1 MKALLRLKELY
12 KLWSVSRARPAGAG
26 LEFSSHDQ
34 ANIVPLSVDY
44 NDVYISHAIENNLH
58 KQQCIIGLP
67 RTRIKYNALLNIIH
81 IVCLQALMN
90 VGYVVCTHHI
100 S

>member
-1 MKALLRLKELY
+1 MECVTCSSSGR
-12 KLWSVSRARPAGAG
+12 

-44 NDVYISHAIENNLH
+44 DVYISHAIENNLH

-67 RTRIKYNALLNIIH
+67 RTRKYNALLNIIH

-90 VGYVVCTHHI
+90 VGYIVCSMHTPYKLGDLAWLQ
-100 S
+100 

>member
-1 MKALLRLKELY
+1 MGCVTCSSSGR
-12 KLWSVSRARPAGAG
+12 

-58 KQQCIIGLP
+58 KQQCIIGLINP
-67 RTRIKYNALLNIIH
+67 LTRRLFRFHASFKRIFKGPSKGL
-81 IVCLQALMN
+81 V
-90 VGYVVCTHHI
+90 
-100 S
+100 